1 MDTNNFTL
9 MIVDDEPINLILL
22 EENTKMMGLEPITF
36 MNPLEALEY
45 AKTHTVDVIV
55 SDFNMPRMD
64 GVELIQKI
72 KEIHPD
78 ILSIMITAS
87 DANEVRLKA
96 LESGVSDFLNKPIFP
111 AEFRLRLRNMVRLA
125 HSIKI
130 EKNFKSELQVKVEEA
145 TSALRNSQF
154 ESLNVLSKAAE
165 YKDPET
171 SSHIARVAHYS
182 RMLARLYGLDEKDQE
197 IIFYAAPLH
206 DIGKIGIEDA
216 ILLKPGKLTDEEFDK
231 MKKHAL
237 IGKEI
242 LDKVDNDYLR
252 SGAVIAATHHEK
264 YNGKGYPYGLKGE
277 EIPIFGR
284 IVAIA
289 DVFDALT
296 SVRPYKKPWS
306 FEDAMDLIVKEKGEH
321 FDPVLA
327 DLFIQNTAH
336 VREIFEQFKE
346 DEV

>member
-1 MDTNNFTL
+1 MKAENFTL
-9 MIVDDEPINLILL
+9 LIVDDELINVILL
-22 EENTKMMGLEPITF
+22 EENTKMMDLDAITF
-36 MNPLEALEY
+36 TNPLEALEY
-45 AKTHTVDVIV
+45 AQTHTVDVIV
-55 SDFNMPRMD
+55 SDFNMPKMD
-64 GVELIQKI
+64 GIELIAKI
-72 KEIHPD
+72 KESNPD
-78 ILSIMITAS
+78 LLSIMITAS

-96 LESGVSDFLNKPIFP
+96 LESGVTDFLNKPIFP

-130 EKNFKSELQVKVEEA
+130 EKNFKSQLQEKVDEA
-145 TSALRNSQF
+145 TEALLKSQF
-154 ESLNVLSKAAE
+154 ESLHVLSKAAE

-182 RMLARLYGLDEKDQE
+182 RMLARLCGLDAKDQE

-206 DIGKIGIEDA
+206 DIGKIGIEDS
-216 ILLKPGKLTDEEFDK
+216 ILLKPGKLTDEEFDR
-231 MKKHAL
+231 MKEHAL

-242 LDKVDNDYLR
+242 LDKVDNAYLR
-252 SGAVIAATHHEK
+252 SGAIIAASHHEK

-284 IVAIA
+284 IVAIS

-296 SVRPYKKPWS
+296 SIRPYKKPWS
-306 FEDAMDLIVKEKGEH
+306 FEEAMDYIIKEKGEH
-321 FDPVLA
+321 FDPMLV
-327 DLFIQNTAH
+327 DLFVQNTAH